1 MNSQISLNKNKI
13 IQSNNYSVN
22 EMLMDVNHPFRTKGN
37 NSLGDSH
44 MMIEVD
50 ELDSPDP
57 RHTGSSAREK
67 ERAQTTKGVLEV
79 NLNMEP
85 YVHGV
90 SRYGNG
96 PGLRNNTK
104 TIVQKARQELSAMER
119 SYLPPSRMS
128 A

>member
-22 EMLMDVNHPFRTKGN
+22 EMLMDVNHPFRTKGV
-37 NSLGDSH
+37 SMGDSH

-50 ELDSPDP
+50 ELDSPDR
-57 RHTGSSAREK
+57 RHTGSSNHEK
-67 ERAQTTKGVLEV
+67 ERAQTTKGALEV
-79 NLNMEP
+79 NLSIEP

-104 TIVQKARQELSAMER
+104 TIVQKARQELNAMER